1 MTNSLVQF
9 FTGPRAHGCFIIRE
23 STVASAVHNKLTNL
37 RVTSHPHLLQ
47 HNAGAIMRGTAA
59 HTLSTSAPELS
70 ATLNR

>member
-1 MTNSLVQF
+1 MKLWARLKDLSR
-9 FTGPRAHGCFIIRE
+9 GPRFE
-23 STVASAVHNKLTNL
+23 
-37 RVTSHPHLLQ
+37 